1 MCKNKTEYR
10 YIQMFKTEIVI
21 TRRNKKKKMEEN
33 KLLMFCFPGDI

>member
-10 YIQMFKTEIVI
+10 YVQMFKTEIVI
-21 TRRNKKKKMEEN
+21 TRRIKQNKMEEN